1 MSTTELK
8 LEIIN
13 KITSITDTEI
23 LSEIYRLVN
32 LESNMETSYKLS
44 EEGKKAIEL
53 GLKDVKEGRLYSNEQ
68 ADNLIQEWLKK

>member
-32 LESNMETSYKLS
+32 LESNMESSYKLS
-44 EEGKKAIEL
+44 EEEKKAIEL